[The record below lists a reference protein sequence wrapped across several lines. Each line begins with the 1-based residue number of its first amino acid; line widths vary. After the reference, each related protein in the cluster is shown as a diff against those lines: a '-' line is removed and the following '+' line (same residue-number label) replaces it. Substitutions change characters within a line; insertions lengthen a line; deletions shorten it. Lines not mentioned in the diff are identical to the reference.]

1 MAAQTI
7 ETDHSNAVPPEQS
20 VARMPACSSCR
31 DWRRRDSRWGRCVS
45 LRTAALVDGDGGLM
59 TRTIFACR
67 LWRPNAPSA
76 ADRTTR

>member
-7 ETDHSNAVPPEQS
+7 ETDHGSALPPEQS

-31 DWRRRDSRWGRCVS
+31 DWRRRDNRWGRCVS
-45 LRTAALVDGDGGLM
+45 LRTAALVDGDDGLM

-67 LWRPNAPSA
+67 LWRPVASFGA
-76 ADRTTR
+76 ERTKR

>member
-7 ETDHSNAVPPEQS
+7 ETDHSSALPPEQS
-20 VARMPACSSCR
+20 MARMPACSSCR

-67 LWRPNAPSA
+67 LWRPVASSGA
-76 ADRTTR
+76 ERTKR